1 MAMATPQPPLPKT
14 KLGMAPGSVVYTGE
28 QKVEAVTL
36 ELIRYTPEVLREVPG
51 ITFKEALA
59 GRAAEAV
66 SWLNI
71 TGLHDTALI
80 KDIGE
85 VFELHP
91 LVLEDIVSPRQ
102 RPKVEYFDGYIYIV
116 MRMLHFDKAGEMD
129 NEQLSIVLGPDYVLT
144 FQERSG
150 DVFEPVR
157 ERIRHGRG
165 RIRKLGPDYL
175 AYALMDIMVDTY
187 FAMLESYGE
196 TIEALEEEL
205 LHDPSPKS
213 LEKVTGLK
221 RDMLYLRKAV
231 WPLRELI
238 SSLLRDESPLISET
252 VRTFMRD
259 VYDHAIQVIDTVET
273 LRDVLSGLHDFYL
286 SSLSFKMNE
295 VMKVLT
301 IVGTIFIPL
310 GFLAGIFGM
319 NFDRMPELHWR
330 YGYAMFWLFVLFL
343 AGGMLWYFR
352 CKKWL

>member
-1 MAMATPQPPLPKT
+1 MTNPTLPNTQT

-28 QKVEAVTL
+28 QKVDEVTVG
-36 ELIRYTPEVLREVPG
+36 LIRYTPAELEEIQG
-51 ITFKEALA
+51 TTLEDALA
-59 GRAAEAV
+59 KRSADSV
-66 SWLNI
+66 NWLNI
-71 TGLHDTALI
+71 SGLHDTSLI
-80 KDIGE
+80 KTIGE
-85 VFELHP
+85 VFDLHP

-116 MRMLHFDKAGEMD
+116 MRMLRFDREGEVD

-144 FQERSG
+144 FQERPG

-157 ERIRHGRG
+157 ERIRHGKG
-165 RIRKLGPDYL
+165 RIRKLEPDYL

-187 FAMLESYGE
+187 FVMLESYGE

-205 LHDPSPKS
+205 LRDPSPKS

-238 SSLLRDESPLISET
+238 SSLLREDSSLMGET
-252 VRTFMRD
+252 VRTFIRD

-319 NFDRMPELHWR
+319 NFERMPELHWR
-330 YGYAMFWLFVLFL
+330 YGYAFFWLLALSL

-352 CKKWL
+352 KKKWL